1 MANTYAKLIQERIF
15 NAEDGTIFINSD
27 FADITDADT
36 IRRNLNRQIEKGNLR
51 RVLNG
56 IYEKP
61 KYSSFL
67 NEYILSTMKCLSN

>member
-67 NEYILSTMKCLSN
+67 KEYIRNTE